1 MGLEHIHLED
11 QGVNDAGI
19 RVQMK
24 RLNQEREQCGNFSMD
39 QLEETQA
46 DEKQQQSFH
55 DFERRNE
62 GQAGLVSSCH
72 HMGDG

>member
-1 MGLEHIHLED
+1 
-11 QGVNDAGI
+11 
-19 RVQMK
+19 
-24 RLNQEREQCGNFSMD
+24 MD
-39 QLEETQA
+39 QLEEPQA